1 MSKINKNSLYF
12 HLLTQEYFETY
23 QELDEFQQ
31 DNDRGHGV
39 MILDIN
45 NKLIAIPLRSGIS
58 DNLKN
63 SSHLFPYTTYRR
75 HNEKMCLKAFDFS
88 KLTIIKEK
96 DIDNSKI
103 YHFKNPNE
111 KNFYLKNSNRIFSR
125 VKNYVNKYIK
135 ICSRIENGETVTF
148 RTLTPYRFSTLR
160 NFHNKLGIVISKEDF
175 IKQLKE
181 SF

>member
-31 DNDRGHGV
+31 DNARGHGV

-58 DNLKN
+58 NN
-63 SSHLFPYTTYRR
+63 
-75 HNEKMCLKAFDFS
+75 
-88 KLTIIKEK
+88 
-96 DIDNSKI
+96 
-103 YHFKNPNE
+103 
-111 KNFYLKNSNRIFSR
+111 LKNSNRIFSR

-160 NFHNKLGIVISKEDF
+160 NFHDELGIAISKEDF
-175 IKQLKE
+175 ITQLKD

>member
-12 HLLTQEYFETY
+12 HLRTQEYFETY

-31 DNDRGHGV
+31 DNARGHGV

-63 SSHLFPYTTYRR
+63 S
-75 HNEKMCLKAFDFS
+75 
-88 KLTIIKEK
+88 
-96 DIDNSKI
+96 
-103 YHFKNPNE
+103 
-111 KNFYLKNSNRIFSR
+111 NRIFSR

-135 ICSRIENGETVTF
+135 IYSRIENGEAVTF

-160 NFHNKLGIVISKEDF
+160 NFHNELGIAISKEDF
-175 IKQLKE
+175 INQLKE
-181 SF
+181 NF

>member
-31 DNDRGHGV
+31 DNERGHGV

-58 DNLKN
+58 NN
-63 SSHLFPYTTYRR
+63 
-75 HNEKMCLKAFDFS
+75 
-88 KLTIIKEK
+88 
-96 DIDNSKI
+96 
-103 YHFKNPNE
+103 
-111 KNFYLKNSNRIFSR
+111 LKNSNRIFSR

-135 ICSRIENGETVTF
+135 ICSRIENGEAVTF

-160 NFHNKLGIVISKEDF
+160 NFHNELGIAISKEDF
-175 IKQLKE
+175 INQLKE
-181 SF
+181 NF

>member
-31 DNDRGHGV
+31 DNARGHGV

-63 SSHLFPYTTYRR
+63 SSHLFPYTTYKR
-75 HNEKMCLKAFDFS
+75 HDGKICLKALDFS

-111 KNFYLKNSNRIFSR
+111 KTFILKIQIVFSQELRI
-125 VKNYVNKYIK
+125 
-135 ICSRIENGETVTF
+135 T
-148 RTLTPYRFSTLR
+148 
-160 NFHNKLGIVISKEDF
+160 
-175 IKQLKE
+175 
-181 SF
+181 

>member
-31 DNDRGHGV
+31 DNARGHGV

-63 SSHLFPYTTYRR
+63 S
-75 HNEKMCLKAFDFS
+75 
-88 KLTIIKEK
+88 
-96 DIDNSKI
+96 
-103 YHFKNPNE
+103 
-111 KNFYLKNSNRIFSR
+111 NRIFSR

-135 ICSRIENGETVTF
+135 ICSRIENGEAVTF

-160 NFHNKLGIVISKEDF
+160 NFHNELGIAISKEDF
-175 IKQLKE
+175 INQLKE
-181 SF
+181 NF

>member
-31 DNDRGHGV
+31 DNARGHGV

-63 SSHLFPYTTYRR
+63 S
-75 HNEKMCLKAFDFS
+75 
-88 KLTIIKEK
+88 
-96 DIDNSKI
+96 
-103 YHFKNPNE
+103 
-111 KNFYLKNSNRIFSR
+111 NRIFSR

-135 ICSRIENGETVTF
+135 ICSRIENGDTVTF

-160 NFHNKLGIVISKEDF
+160 NFHDELGIAISKEDF
-175 IKQLKE
+175 INCLKD